1 MSRYGAAFLTASIL
15 VATAPIPLAAAET
28 AAATPVAATEA
39 PHRIARDAAWGCR
52 DKGDVIELLFQG
64 ISTNFDGKLAAAL
77 ADGRCITFKPGE
89 DVVIVEPGANGL
101 VRVQRPGASP
111 AAYWTVSRNVN

>member
-1 MSRYGAAFLTASIL
+1 MSRIGAAFLTALMLAASPP
-15 VATAPIPLAAAET
+15 VPLAAAAE
-28 AAATPVAATEA
+28 AA
-39 PHRIARDAAWGCR
+39 PHKITRDTAWGCR
-52 DKGDVIELLFQG
+52 DKGDVINLLFLG
-64 ISTNFDGKLAAAL
+64 ISAGFDTQLASAL

-101 VRVQRPGASP
+101 VKVQRPGASP